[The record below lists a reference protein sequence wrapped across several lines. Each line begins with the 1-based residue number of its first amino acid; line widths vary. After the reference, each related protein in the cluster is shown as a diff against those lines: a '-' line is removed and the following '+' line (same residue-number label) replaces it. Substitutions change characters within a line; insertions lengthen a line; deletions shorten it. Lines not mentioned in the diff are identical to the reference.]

1 MFVFKDK
8 RNVEVMTQLNKFQL
22 VQLTNRIFY
31 DFEYLG
37 KAFKHLI

>member
-1 MFVFKDK
+1 MI
-8 RNVEVMTQLNKFQL
+8 TQLNKFQL

-37 KAFKHLI
+37 MITEDKRC